1 MPTIT
6 VSGPVVDIER
16 KRKLADGL
24 TNAAAEAYGM
34 PREAIIV
41 IIQEVPAENVGIG
54 GCLLCDR
61 KREG

>member
-6 VSGPVVDIER
+6 VSGPVTDVER

-24 TNAAAEAYGM
+24 TKVAAEAYGL
-34 PREAIIV
+34 PPQAIIV

-61 KREG
+61 KRDG

>member
-6 VSGPVVDIER
+6 VSGPVTDVER

-24 TNAAAEAYGM
+24 TKVAAEAYGM
-34 PREAIIV
+34 PPQAIIV
-41 IIQEVPAENVGIG
+41 VIQEVPAENVSIG

-61 KREG
+61 KRES

>member
-6 VSGPVVDIER
+6 VSGPVIDVER

-24 TNAAAEAYGM
+24 TKVGAEAYGM
-34 PREAIIV
+34 PPQAIIV
-41 IIQEVPAENVGIG
+41 IIQEVPAENVSIG

-61 KREG
+61 KRES